1 MATYHSSNPQL
12 ASFVVSVFILGYFFG
27 PLFLAPLSELYGRL
41 PVYLTCNVL
50 FTIFNIACAV
60 SNSLSSLVVFRFLAG
75 TFGGCPITIGA
86 GSFGDMIAQ
95 EHRGKII
102 AIWALGP
109 LLGPVI
115 GPVAGGFL
123 SQGAGWRWVFWLIS
137 IAVSRSKPATLLE
150 L

>member
-1 MATYHSSNPQL
+1 M
-12 ASFVVSVFILGYFFG
+12 SVFILGYFFG

>member
-1 MATYHSSNPQL
+1 M
-12 ASFVVSVFILGYFFG
+12 SVFILGYFFG

-60 SNSLSSLVVFRFLAG
+60 SNNLSSLVVFRFLAG

-102 AIWALGP
+102 VIWALGP

-137 IAVSRSKPATLLE
+137 IAVSRSKPTILLE